1 MKKTTFVSVGLA
13 LALVLGGVA
22 TPSVASAAD
31 AEFTFR
37 FATVAPDNT
46 PWAYLLKK
54 YRKALRKETDGRVKM
69 KVFLGGLKG
78 DEQSLVRQAFKGK
91 ELQGAGVSSGA
102 MATLVPEM
110 DILEL
115 PYLFDS
121 FQQADK
127 ALDGDARAIIEEI
140 LDKKGFKLLMYSENG
155 YRSFGSKGGFIKT
168 PADLKGKKMRS
179 QESPV
184 HVETYRALGAS
195 PVTISVGEVLSA
207 LQTGVVE
214 GFDNTPLYTQAVSW
228 YQAVDHFS
236 VTEHIYQPALIVANK
251 KWFNSLPSDI
261 QATMISLGD
270 RLTKKGRKSVR
281 QLGPA
286 LLENFKSQGVK
297 VYEPTAA
304 EKKAFKDATRKVWK
318 IREDKASPLG
328 RKLLDALL
336 KATGNR

>member
-1 MKKTTFVSVGLA
+1 MWNNSNWISKAAMVAFFLMLPTLA
-13 LALVLGGVA
+13 LG
-22 TPSVASAAD
+22 
-31 AEFTFR
+31 AEAEYTLR

-54 YRKALRKETDGRVKM
+54 YKKALRKKTDGRVKM

-78 DEQSLVRQAFKGK
+78 DEQSLVRQTFKGK

-121 FQQADK
+121 FAAADK
-127 ALDGDARAIIEEI
+127 ALDGPGRPIIDEI
-140 LDKKGFKLLMYSENG
+140 LEKKGFKLLMFSENG
-155 YRSFGSKGGFIKT
+155 YRSFGTKGGFVKS
-168 PADLKGKKMRS
+168 PKDLKARKMRS

-228 YQAVDHFS
+228 YQAVDHYT
-236 VTEHIYQPALIVANK
+236 VTQHIYQPALIVVNK
-251 KWFNSLPSDI
+251 AWFEKLPADL
-261 QATMISLGD
+261 QAILLDLGEK
-270 RLTKKGRKSVR
+270 LTKRGRKKVR
-281 QLGPA
+281 ELGPA
-286 LLENFKSQGVK
+286 LLENFATQGVK
-297 VYEPTAA
+297 VHRSTDA
-304 EKKAFKDATRKVWK
+304 EKAAFKKATRPVWN
-318 IREDKASPLG
+318 IRRSKASPLG
-328 RKLLDALL
+328 KKLMDTLL
-336 KATGNR
+336 TSTGNK

>member
-1 MKKTTFVSVGLA
+1 MRITLIAVVVSVFALSATQIPSTA
-13 LALVLGGVA
+13 LAEEKVH
-22 TPSVASAAD
+22 
-31 AEFTFR
+31 TFR
-37 FATVAPDNT
+37 FSTVAPDNT

-54 YRKALRKETDGRVKM
+54 YKKVVRKKTEGRLKM
-69 KVFLGGLKG
+69 KVYLGGLKG

-121 FQQADK
+121 FADADK
-127 ALDGDARAIIEEI
+127 ALDGPARPIIEEI
-140 LDKKGFKLLMYSENG
+140 LEAKGFKLLMYSENG
-155 YRSFGSKGGFIKT
+155 YRSYGTKGGFVKT
-168 PADLKGKKMRS
+168 PADLKAKKMRS

-228 YQAVDHFS
+228 YQAVDHFT

-251 KWFNSLPSDI
+251 KWFDSLPKDI
-261 QATMISLGD
+261 QDIMLEVGAK
-270 RLTKKGRKSVR
+270 LTQKGRKKVR
-281 QLGPA
+281 ALGPA
-286 LLENFKSQGVK
+286 LLENFASQGVK
-297 VYEPTAA
+297 VYEPTAQEKEA
-304 EKKAFKDATRKVWK
+304 FKKATRGVWK
-318 IREDKASPLG
+318 IREGKATPMG
-328 RKLLDALL
+328 KKLLNALL
-336 KATGNR
+336 ESTGNR